1 MPQPA
6 KSSAPKNPATVAAT
20 KAAPAASA
28 PAAKAAAPGKA
39 PTPAERAKMIADA
52 AYFLAQKRGFGGGKE
67 REDWLNAEKQVDE
80 LLKKRS

>member
-20 KAAPAASA
+20 KAAPAAAA
-28 PAAKAAAPGKA
+28 PAAPKPSGKA

-67 REDWLNAEKQVDE
+67 REDWLTAEKQVDE
-80 LLKKRS
+80 LLKKRG